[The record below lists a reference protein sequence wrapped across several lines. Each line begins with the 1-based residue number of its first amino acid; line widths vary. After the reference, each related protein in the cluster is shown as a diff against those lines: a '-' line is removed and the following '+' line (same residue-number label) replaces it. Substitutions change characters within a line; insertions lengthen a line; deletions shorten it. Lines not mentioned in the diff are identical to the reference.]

1 MLDKCANSQC
11 SVPFDFK
18 QGRFFRFHRVCA
30 ENEAPANA
38 HSVQHF
44 WLCDRCA
51 ETHTLQFHK
60 EHGVALSLRLMGGHE
75 NFLRRA
81 IVAA

>member
-1 MLDKCANSQC
+1 MIDKCANSDC
-11 SVPFDFK
+11 SVQFDSK
-18 QGRFFRFHRVCA
+18 QGRFYRFHKACA

-51 ETHTLQFHK
+51 ETHKLQFHK
-60 EHGVALSLRLMGGHE
+60 DHGVALRLRLMGGHE
-75 NFLRRA
+75 NFLRSA